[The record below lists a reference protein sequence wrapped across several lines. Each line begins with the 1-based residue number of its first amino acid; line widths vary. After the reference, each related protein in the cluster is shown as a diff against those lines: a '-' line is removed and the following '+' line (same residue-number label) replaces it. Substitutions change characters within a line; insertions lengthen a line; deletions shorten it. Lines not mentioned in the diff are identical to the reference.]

1 MLSTPKPQV
10 AASVLMGPPPLPAT
24 RQIIYS
30 HPSASSVPVP
40 DLLLL
45 DNRNDNKRKI
55 FLSPRVRTASP
66 SGQDGHY
73 SMSQVVKGG
82 DLANNDKR
90 QGTVV
95 HNRRPSPRLKQKG
108 CFASDLAS
116 SLKSSATSATSMMTN
131 SSFTSASLSSS
142 QKSITEEVNSTKET
156 WLDGASMRTILVGFD
171 SDEESDSTSDS
182 IVTELLKYQVLD
194 D

>member
-10 AASVLMGPPPLPAT
+10 ASVLMGPPPLPAP

-30 HPSASSVPVP
+30 HPSASSIPVP
-40 DLLLL
+40 DLLLF
-45 DNRNDNKRKI
+45 DDRNGNERKI
-55 FLSPRVRTASP
+55 FLSPRMRTTDP

-73 SMSQVVKGG
+73 SMSQVAGG
-82 DLANNDKR
+82 DRANDDKQR

-95 HNRRPSPRLKQKG
+95 QKRCPSRRLKQKS

-116 SLKSSATSATSMMTN
+116 SLKSSATSATSMTTN

-142 QKSITEEVNSTKET
+142 QKSITEGVISTKET
-156 WLDGASMRTILVGFD
+156 WLDGASMRTILAGFD
-171 SDEESDSTSDS
+171 SDEES
-182 IVTELLKYQVLD
+182 Y
-194 D
+194 